1 MDSTT
6 AEVLYFFPPFLRVYT
21 DGRVERLA
29 GTDVVPP
36 SINSETGVS
45 TKDVV
50 IAPETGVS
58 ARLFKPISVNPE
70 KRLPLLVYFH
80 GGGFSLC
87 SPYCSMYHNYIT
99 SLVLAGQIIA
109 VSVDYRLAPEN
120 PLPAAY
126 EDSWTA
132 LQWAVSH
139 SNGQGSEPW
148 LNDHADFQRVFLAG
162 DSAGG
167 NISHNLAVQAGVDSL
182 GGGVKLRGICLI
194 HPYFWRKSEHDVG
207 KVDGNISGGRPEE
220 IPGVDNRWLY
230 VYPTTSGF
238 NDRRMNPAA
247 DERLWRL
254 GCDKVL
260 VCVAEKDV
268 LRERGWFYYETL
280 GKSGW
285 NGEAVIMETEGE
297 KHVFHLF
304 EPSSERAVNL
314 MTRIVSFINQEF
326 VEDGSVSGLLL
337 NHY

>member
-1 MDSTT
+1 M
-6 AEVLYFFPPFLRVYT
+6 
-21 DGRVERLA
+21 
-29 GTDVVPP
+29 
-36 SINSETGVS
+36 
-45 TKDVV
+45 
-50 IAPETGVS
+50 
-58 ARLFKPISVNPE
+58 
-70 KRLPLLVYFH
+70 
-80 GGGFSLC
+80 
-87 SPYCSMYHNYIT
+87 
-99 SLVLAGQIIA
+99 
-109 VSVDYRLAPEN
+109 
-120 PLPAAY
+120 
-126 EDSWTA
+126 
-132 LQWAVSH
+132 
-139 SNGQGSEPW
+139 
-148 LNDHADFQRVFLAG
+148 
-162 DSAGG
+162 
-167 NISHNLAVQAGVDSL
+167 
-182 GGGVKLRGICLI
+182 KLRGICLI
-194 HPYFWRKSEHDVG
+194 HPYFGRKSYHDVG

-220 IPGVDNRWLY
+220 IPGVYNQWLY
-230 VYPTTSGF
+230 VCPMTSGF